1 MKKLKTEDPYAEIR
15 LGGIMA
21 RSHNWWEE
29 EGNNEI
35 EEDDSE

>member
-21 RSHNWWEE
+21 RSLTWWED
-29 EGNNEI
+29 NN
-35 EEDDSE
+35 EEDDDDSSQ